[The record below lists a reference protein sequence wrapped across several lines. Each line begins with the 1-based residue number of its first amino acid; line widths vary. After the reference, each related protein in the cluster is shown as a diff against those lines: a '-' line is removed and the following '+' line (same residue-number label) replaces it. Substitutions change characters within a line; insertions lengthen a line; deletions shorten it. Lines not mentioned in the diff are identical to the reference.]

1 MFFSHLAHTSGRGWT
16 RCNRRDQTQETFP
29 FWRRSGRIRPDS
41 GPQVHPCLLPAER
54 WLFLNRQSP
63 SLNQKDPPSGPV
75 RRLSTRQPPGLVSES
90 LDTQALLLIP
100 LISTAS
106 AAASSPPAPAP
117 PSSSSVSSQPFA
129 LNASC
134 SAFHATGFTCQLQG
148 SGGRTE
154 SSFDSLARRPRA
166 QNQDAFLPCDDCRT
180 AGTASCATN
189 PSRSGTIPKN

>member
-1 MFFSHLAHTSGRGWT
+1 MTKLPKWESAWLKLQAGRRVVTVSLCVVVFFSHLAHTSGRGWT
-16 RCNRRDQTQETFP
+16 RCNRRDQRQETFP

-41 GPQVHPCLLPAER
+41 GPPVHPCLLPADR

-63 SLNQKDPPSGPV
+63 RLNQKDPPSGPV

-106 AAASSPPAPAP
+106 AAASSPPAPPP
-117 PSSSSVSSQPFA
+117 PSSSSQPFA

-148 SGGRTE
+148 SGGEQKARLTHL
-154 SSFDSLARRPRA
+154 LAVRKA
-166 QNQDAFLPCDDCRT
+166 Q
-180 AGTASCATN
+180 
-189 PSRSGTIPKN
+189 K